1 MINSKHFVNCVSKD
15 CKKNVIIHNELRLL
29 VHILVADWG
38 EGGVIW
44 TLGTFTKML
53 KVVVQAKTLYTD
65 FNLHH

>member
-44 TLGTFTKML
+44 NWG
-53 KVVVQAKTLYTD
+53 
-65 FNLHH
+65 HSPRC